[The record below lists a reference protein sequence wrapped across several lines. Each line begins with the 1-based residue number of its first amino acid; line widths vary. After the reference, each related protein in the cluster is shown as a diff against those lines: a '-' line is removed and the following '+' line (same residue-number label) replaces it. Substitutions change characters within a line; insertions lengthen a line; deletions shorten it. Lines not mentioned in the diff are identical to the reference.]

1 MIAPTLLPTSVL
13 DRLVRLRWVAVAA
26 QAAILAL
33 ATLWL
38 DIALPWWPMLVA
50 ILSLFV
56 VNALTWGRIGLPWP
70 VSDGELFSQL
80 CVDVLVLAWL
90 LYYAG
95 GSSNPFI
102 SLFVLPLTIAAV
114 TLPMRY
120 VWAMAALAFAAYT
133 LLLFFNLPLPEVQG
147 RLKILDDALADI
159 CGVAP
164 GSAGHSGHAQGFA
177 LHIAGMWLNFV
188 ISAIIVAVFLARQA
202 HALRQRD
209 HELQSIRERALRDE
223 RVLAL
228 GLQAAGAAHQL
239 GTPLATMAV
248 VLHEMERSTATPAEQ
263 LSHMRDDVR
272 LLRGQ
277 VDRCK
282 AIIGDIVAA
291 AADRPGIA
299 SPAPQWLAGLIDE
312 WQLLRPQVAVRQHV
326 QGSGP
331 APLITSDRNLAQA
344 LQSLLDNAA
353 DACPSGIEVALDWTA
368 TILRVEILDRGP
380 GVAAD
385 VAAALGKTFVSSKPP
400 AATAHDAGSVG
411 GLGIGFF
418 LTNATIERFG
428 GDVEIFPR
436 EAGGT
441 CTLVLLPLAGLQA
454 VAQPDERRQ

>member
-1 MIAPTLLPTSVL
+1 MIALTLHPTSVL
-13 DRLVRLRWVAVAA
+13 ERLVSLRWVAIAA
-26 QAAILAL
+26 QAATLAL

-38 DIALPWWPMLVA
+38 DIALPWWPMMVA
-50 ILSLFV
+50 VLSLFV
-56 VNALTWGRIGLPWP
+56 VNCLTWGRIGLAWP

-95 GSSNPFI
+95 GSSNPFV
-102 SLFVLPLTIAAV
+102 SLLVLPLTIAAV

-120 VWAMAALAFAAYT
+120 VWAMVAVAFAAYT
-133 LLLFFNLPLPEVQG
+133 LLLFFNVPLPEVQG
-147 RLKILDDALADI
+147 RLKLFDDALADI

-164 GSAGHSGHAQGFA
+164 AAAGHSGHTQGFA

-188 ISAIIVAVFLARQA
+188 ISALIVAVFLARQA

-248 VLHEMERSTATPAEQ
+248 VLKDMERPGASPAEQ
-263 LSHMRDDVR
+263 LDDVR

-291 AADRPGIA
+291 AADQPAA
-299 SPAPQWLAGLIDE
+299 SCSAGPWLAGLIDE
-312 WQLLRPQVAVRQHV
+312 WQLLRPQVAVQQRLL
-326 QGSGP
+326 GSG
-331 APLITSDRNLAQA
+331 AEPLLNVDRQLAQA

-353 DACPSGIEVALDWTA
+353 DACPAGIEVELDWDADTLSIA
-368 TILRVEILDRGP
+368 ILDRGP
-380 GVAAD
+380 GVDAK
-385 VAAALGKTFVSSKPP
+385 VAAVLGKTFVSSKAP
-400 AATAHDAGSVG
+400 AVGDAAQPVG

-418 LTNATIERFG
+418 LTNASIERFG
-428 GDVEIFPR
+428 GEVDIFPR
-436 EAGGT
+436 EQGGT
-441 CTLVLLPLAGLQA
+441 RTLVQLPLARLQA
-454 VAQPDERRQ
+454 TNV